1 LRDYARPLSL
11 AAFQLSLSSIERP
24 QALLPFALEATR
36 HQPVVGVDGAVAA
49 LGALR
54 FVGCSLHPEPPLL
67 QGGLAIAFEPLGR
80 TESGGKP
87 GRLQG
92 GNERLRDGV
101 VDLDAADIEAIDAA
115 ARDQNLARTMVPR

>member
-1 LRDYARPLSL
+1 MRDYARPLSL

-67 QGGLAIAFEPLGR
+67 QGDSRSLSSRSAAPRVAASPAGSRAAMNAYVTASSIWMP
-80 TESGGKP
+80 P
-87 GRLQG
+87 I
-92 GNERLRDGV
+92 LR
-101 VDLDAADIEAIDAA
+101 
-115 ARDQNLARTMVPR
+115 Q